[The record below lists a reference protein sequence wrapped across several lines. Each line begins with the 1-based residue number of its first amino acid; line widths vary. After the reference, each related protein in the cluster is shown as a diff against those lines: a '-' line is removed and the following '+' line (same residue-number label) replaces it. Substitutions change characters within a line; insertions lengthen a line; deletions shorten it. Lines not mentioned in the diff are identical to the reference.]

1 MEEKTDL
8 RIRKTCKALC
18 DAFVTILEK
27 KRFDDLTVNELCD
40 EAMIRRATFYKHF
53 ADKYDFFS
61 FFIRQKQ
68 DQFISQAKE
77 ETPPNGIYAYTLY
90 LTQRSILYFKEH
102 ESLIQNI
109 LKSDM
114 SASLLDI
121 FNEEIHSNI
130 LSNLKEHQQRGCTF
144 SVSPELLASFLAGG
158 IFSTIRN
165 SVLQPQ
171 LFNTDTIMEN
181 MSKLLTCLETLT
193 DQSTE
198 NF

>member
-1 MEEKTDL
+1 
-8 RIRKTCKALC
+8 
-18 DAFVTILEK
+18 
-27 KRFDDLTVNELCD
+27 
-40 EAMIRRATFYKHF
+40 MIS
-53 ADKYDFFS
+53 FS

-90 LTQRSILYFKEH
+90 LSQRSILYFKEH

-114 SASLLDI
+114 SASPLDI

-144 SVSPELLASFLAGG
+144 SVSPELLASFLSGG

-181 MSKLLTCLETLT
+181 MSKVLTCLETLT

>member
-8 RIRKTCKALC
+8 RIRKTYKALC

-40 EAMIRRATFYKHF
+40 EATIRRATFYKHF
-53 ADKYDFFS
+53 ADKHDFFS

-114 SASLLDI
+114 SASPLDI
-121 FNEEIHSNI
+121 FNEE
-130 LSNLKEHQQRGCTF
+130 KHQQRGCTF
-144 SVSPELLASFLAGG
+144 SVSPELLASFLSGG
-158 IFSTIRN
+158 IFSTIHN

-171 LFNTDTIMEN
+171 LFNTGTIMEN
-181 MSKLLTCLETLT
+181 MSKVLTCLETLT

>member
-8 RIRKTCKALC
+8 RIRKTYKALC

-40 EAMIRRATFYKHF
+40 EATIRRAAFYKHF

-90 LTQRSILYFKEH
+90 LTQRSILYFKDH

-114 SASLLDI
+114 SASPLDI

-130 LSNLKEHQQRGCTF
+130 LSNLKEHQQRSCTF
-144 SVSPELLASFLAGG
+144 SVSPELLASFLSGG

-171 LFNTDTIMEN
+171 LFNIDTIMEN
-181 MSKLLTCLETLT
+181 MSKVLTCLETLT

>member
-8 RIRKTCKALC
+8 RIRKTYKALC
-18 DAFVTILEK
+18 DAFVNILEK

-61 FFIRQKQ
+61 FFIRQERE
-68 DQFISQAKE
+68 QFIAQAKMA
-77 ETPPNGIYAYTLY
+77 TPPSGIYAYTIY
-90 LTQRSILYFKEH
+90 LTQRCMLYFQEH

-121 FNEEIHSNI
+121 FNEEIHNDVLI
-130 LSNLKEHQQRGCTF
+130 NLKEHQQRGCTF
-144 SVSPELLASFLAGG
+144 AVSPELLASFLSGG
-158 IFSTIRN
+158 IFSTIRR

-171 LFNTDTIMEN
+171 LFSTDKIMEN
-181 MSKLLTCLETLT
+181 MSKVLTCLETLT

>member
-1 MEEKTDL
+1 M
-8 RIRKTCKALC
+8 
-18 DAFVTILEK
+18 
-27 KRFDDLTVNELCD
+27 NELCD
-40 EAMIRRATFYKHF
+40 EATIRRAAFYKHF

-114 SASLLDI
+114 SASPLDI

-130 LSNLKEHQQRGCTF
+130 LSNLKEHQQRSCTF
-144 SVSPELLASFLAGG
+144 SVSPELLASFLSGG

-181 MSKLLTCLETLT
+181 MSKVLTCLETLT

>member
-1 MEEKTDL
+1 M
-8 RIRKTCKALC
+8 
-18 DAFVTILEK
+18 
-27 KRFDDLTVNELCD
+27 NELCD
-40 EAMIRRATFYKHF
+40 EATIRRATFYKHF
-53 ADKYDFFS
+53 ADKHDFFS

-114 SASLLDI
+114 SASPLDI

-144 SVSPELLASFLAGG
+144 SVSPELLASFLSGG

-181 MSKLLTCLETLT
+181 MSKVLTCLETLT

>member
-1 MEEKTDL
+1 MS
-8 RIRKTCKALC
+8 
-18 DAFVTILEK
+18 FVMRQRSGAPRSINILQ
-27 KRFDDLTVNELCD
+27 TS
-40 EAMIRRATFYKHF
+40 MIS
-53 ADKYDFFS
+53 FS

-90 LTQRSILYFKEH
+90 LSQRSILYFKEH

-114 SASLLDI
+114 SASPLDI

-144 SVSPELLASFLAGG
+144 SVSPELLASFLSGG

-181 MSKLLTCLETLT
+181 MSKVLTCLETLT

>member
-8 RIRKTCKALC
+8 RIRKPYKALC

-40 EAMIRRATFYKHF
+40 EAMIRCATFYKHF
-53 ADKYDFFS
+53 ADQYDFFS

-90 LTQRSILYFKEH
+90 LTQRS
-102 ESLIQNI
+102 
-109 LKSDM
+109 
-114 SASLLDI
+114 
-121 FNEEIHSNI
+121 
-130 LSNLKEHQQRGCTF
+130 TF
-144 SVSPELLASFLAGG
+144 SVSLELLASFLSGG

-181 MSKLLTCLETLT
+181 MSKVLTCLETLT

>member
-1 MEEKTDL
+1 M
-8 RIRKTCKALC
+8 
-18 DAFVTILEK
+18 
-27 KRFDDLTVNELCD
+27 NELCD
-40 EAMIRRATFYKHF
+40 EATIRRATFYKHF

-90 LTQRSILYFKEH
+90 LTKRSILYFKEH

-114 SASLLDI
+114 SASPLDI

-130 LSNLKEHQQRGCTF
+130 LSNLKEHQQRSCTF
-144 SVSPELLASFLAGG
+144 SVSPELLASFLSGG

-181 MSKLLTCLETLT
+181 MSKVLTCLETLT

>member
-8 RIRKTCKALC
+8 RIRKPYKALC

-53 ADKYDFFS
+53 ADQYDFFS

-77 ETPPNGIYAYTLY
+77 ETHPNGIYAYTLY

-109 LKSDM
+109 LKKR
-114 SASLLDI
+114 
-121 FNEEIHSNI
+121 HV
-130 LSNLKEHQQRGCTF
+130 R
-144 SVSPELLASFLAGG
+144 
-158 IFSTIRN
+158 
-165 SVLQPQ
+165 
-171 LFNTDTIMEN
+171 
-181 MSKLLTCLETLT
+181 LTA
-193 DQSTE
+193 
-198 NF
+198 

>member
-1 MEEKTDL
+1 
-8 RIRKTCKALC
+8 
-18 DAFVTILEK
+18 
-27 KRFDDLTVNELCD
+27 
-40 EAMIRRATFYKHF
+40 MIS
-53 ADKYDFFS
+53 FS

-90 LTQRSILYFKEH
+90 LSQRPILYFKEH

-114 SASLLDI
+114 SASPLDI

-144 SVSPELLASFLAGG
+144 SVSPELLASFLSGG

-181 MSKLLTCLETLT
+181 MSKVLTCLETLT

>member
-1 MEEKTDL
+1 
-8 RIRKTCKALC
+8 
-18 DAFVTILEK
+18 
-27 KRFDDLTVNELCD
+27 
-40 EAMIRRATFYKHF
+40 MIS
-53 ADKYDFFS
+53 FS

-90 LTQRSILYFKEH
+90 LSQRSILYFKEH

-114 SASLLDI
+114 SASPLDI

-130 LSNLKEHQQRGCTF
+130 LSNLKEHQQRGCTS
-144 SVSPELLASFLAGG
+144 SVSLELLASFLSGG

-181 MSKLLTCLETLT
+181 MSKVLTCLETLT

>member
-8 RIRKTCKALC
+8 RIRKTYKALC

-40 EAMIRRATFYKHF
+40 EATIRRATFYKHF

-114 SASLLDI
+114 SASPLDI

-130 LSNLKEHQQRGCTF
+130 LSNLKEHQQRSCTF
-144 SVSPELLASFLAGG
+144 SVSPELLASFLSGG

-181 MSKLLTCLETLT
+181 MSKVLTCLETLT